1 MREKLGY
8 GLIKEFEDGTT
19 LWYEPIT
26 DVIDGFTLRNRDGSI
41 IRIYT

>member
-8 GLIKEFEDGTT
+8 GLIEEFEDGTT

-26 DVIDGFTLRNRDGSI
+26 DVIDGFTLRKRDGSI